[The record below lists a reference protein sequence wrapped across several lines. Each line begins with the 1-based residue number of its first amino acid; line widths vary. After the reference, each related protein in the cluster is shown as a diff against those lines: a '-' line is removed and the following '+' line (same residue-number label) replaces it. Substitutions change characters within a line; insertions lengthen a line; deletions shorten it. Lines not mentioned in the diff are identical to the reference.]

1 MQTLAVFCMCVHNV
15 ILQRVDRLN
24 RVVARDHD
32 KVCRIQVDGNA
43 LGMEA
48 VKESLQ
54 RRCNLRAGLHGEVCL
69 HGVCIRRK
77 LAASI
82 LHDCIARVARVV
94 RYNADMRCDH
104 IGLEVLCKVYDAF
117 GFFNELRVQLRVV
130 EAVAEVAAQRR
141 DRQAVIL
148 HALQKFAACFCVHI
162 LGRHFASC
170 CVNLNAGRADCNSFI
185 ESRERIGAEAVHQNA
200 DRKGIHKQFP
210 FLMHRELSPT

>member
-32 KVCRIQVDGNA
+32 KVCRIKVDRNT

-48 VKESLQ
+48 VKEPLQ

-82 LHDCIARVARVV
+82 LHDCITRVARVARH
-94 RYNADMRCDH
+94 NADVRRDH
-104 IGLEVLCKVYDAF
+104 VGLEVLCKVYDAF

-162 LGRHFASC
+162 LGRHFAFC
-170 CVNLNAGRADCNSFI
+170 CVNLNAGRADCSSFI

-210 FLMHRELSPT
+210 FLMHRELSPA